1 MSYAPQTE
9 PLKFLLNK
17 VIGLEGLLAGCH
29 SGVEPA
35 DVDAILEEAGK
46 FAGDVLAPLDAIG
59 DKTGAKLANGVVT
72 TVPGWID
79 AYRGFAEGGWVGV
92 AASHEHGGHGL
103 PLAVASAVT
112 ELWSAA
118 NMAFGLCPMLSQ
130 AAIEVLEAYGTPSQ
144 KTKYLSPLIEGRWT
158 GTMNL
163 TEPQAGSDL
172 SAVRA
177 KAVPEN
183 GHYRI
188 SGQKIYITYGE
199 HDMTP
204 NILHLVLA
212 RLPDGPPGIKG
223 ISLFLVP
230 KFIVSDSGEIGA
242 RNDIRCAGI
251 EHKLGIHASPTCV
264 LAYGDND
271 GAMGELIGEPHRGIE
286 YMFKMMNNARLA
298 VGVQG
303 VGVAERAYQRAVA
316 YARARVQGRPVVG
329 PSNAAIIAHP
339 DVRRMLATSK
349 VRIEAAR
356 ALTLEAAA
364 CLDRGRAGDA
374 DSQARGDLLI
384 PIVKAWSTDLGVSVA
399 STGLQVHGGMGFVE
413 QTGAA
418 QHYRDA
424 RIAPIYEGTNGI
436 QAADLVGRKIIRDQ
450 GATIAA
456 LIADVRIT
464 LGDLADAPGD
474 DAAALVDTLTDA
486 VEALEECVA
495 WLLRTSGR
503 NPAAV
508 AASATSFL
516 DLAGITL
523 GGWMHGRCLLAA
535 QAALFARE
543 GDPKAMDAVV
553 QSANLYARHV
563 LPTALSQ
570 ARIVADGADSLLAY
584 DEAAL

>member
-1 MSYAPQTE
+1 MTYVAQTK
-9 PLKFLLNK
+9 PLKFLLHK
-17 VIGLEGLLAGCH
+17 VIGLDGLLAAGG
-29 SGVEPA
+29 SGAEAA
-35 DVDAILEEAGK
+35 DIDAVLEEAGRL
-46 FAGDVLAPLDAIG
+46 AADVLAPLDSIG
-59 DKTGAKLANGVVT
+59 DRHGAKLENGVVT

-79 AYRGFAEGGWVGV
+79 AYRNFAAGGWVGV
-92 AASHEHGGHGL
+92 AAAPAHGGQGL

-112 ELWSAA
+112 ELWSSS

-130 AAIEVLEAYGTPSQ
+130 AAIEVLEAYGSPAQ
-144 KTKYLSPLIEGRWT
+144 KSKYLDALVEGKWT

-172 SAVRA
+172 SAVRTR
-177 KAVPEN
+177 AVPEN

-188 SGQKIYITYGE
+188 TGQKIYITYGE

-230 KFIVSDSGEIGA
+230 KFLVDESGALGA

-264 LAYGDND
+264 LAFGDHD
-271 GAMGELIGEPHRGIE
+271 GAIGELIGEPHRGIE

-316 YARARVQGRPVVG
+316 FARTRVQGRPVTG
-329 PSNAAIIAHP
+329 PATGSIIAHP
-339 DVRRMLATSK
+339 DVRRMLAVSR

-374 DSQARGDLLI
+374 SGQARGDLLI
-384 PIVKAWSTDLGVSVA
+384 PIVKAWSTDLGVMVA

-413 QTGAA
+413 ETGAA

-436 QAADLVGRKIIRDQ
+436 QAADLVGRKITRDQ
-450 GATIAA
+450 GAVLKS
-456 LIADVRIT
+456 LIGDVRVT
-464 LGDLADAPGD
+464 LGDLAAAPGD
-474 DAAALVDTLTDA
+474 DAAALVNALTDG
-486 VEALEECVA
+486 VEALEECSD
-495 WLLRTSGR
+495 WLCRTAGA

-508 AASATSFL
+508 AASATPFL
-516 DLAGITL
+516 DLAGIVL
-523 GGWMHGRCLLAA
+523 GGWMHARCLLAA
-535 QAALFARE
+535 QAALFERDGDAR
-543 GDPKAMDAVV
+543 AMDAVI
-553 QSANLYARHV
+553 QSAHLYARHV
-563 LPTALSQ
+563 LPLALAQ
-570 ARIVADGADSLLAY
+570 AQVVVGGADSLLSY

>member
-1 MSYAPQTE
+1 MTYAAQTE
-9 PLKFLLNK
+9 PLKFLLHN
-17 VIGLEGLLAGCH
+17 VIGLEGLLAAGD
-29 SGVEPA
+29 SGAEPA
-35 DVDAILEEAGK
+35 DVDAVLEEAGR
-46 FAGDVLAPLDAIG
+46 FAVDVLSPLDAIG
-59 DKTGAKLANGVVT
+59 DKAGATLENGTVT
-72 TVPGWID
+72 TAPGWVE
-79 AYRGFAEGGWVGV
+79 AYRSFAEGGWVGV
-92 AASHEHGGHGL
+92 AADPTHGGQGL

-112 ELWSAA
+112 EIWSSA

-130 AAIEVLEAYGTPSQ
+130 AAIEVVETFGTPAQ
-144 KTKYLSPLIEGRWT
+144 KAKYLAPLVEGRWT

-177 KAVPEN
+177 KATPEN
-183 GHYRI
+183 GRYRI

-199 HDMTP
+199 HDMAP

-230 KFIVSDSGEIGA
+230 KFLVNDAGEIGA

-271 GAMGELIGEPHRGIE
+271 GAIGELIGEPHRGIE

-303 VGVAERAYQRAVA
+303 VGIAERAYQRAVA
-316 YARARVQGRPVVG
+316 FARTRVQGRPIVG
-329 PSNAAIIAHP
+329 PANATIMAHP
-339 DVRRMLATSK
+339 DVRRMLAVSR

-364 CLDRGRAGDA
+364 CLDRGRAGDSA
-374 DSQARGDLLI
+374 AQARGDLLI

-413 QTGAA
+413 ETGAA

-436 QAADLVGRKIIRDQ
+436 QAADLVGRKILRDQ
-450 GATIAA
+450 GATMTS
-456 LIADVRIT
+456 LLGDMRKT
-464 LGDLADAPGD
+464 LGDLAEAPGD
-474 DAAALVDTLTDA
+474 DAAALVDTLTDG
-486 VEALEECVA
+486 VEALEESTA
-495 WLLRTSGR
+495 WLLRAAGA
-503 NPAAV
+503 NPPAV
-508 AASATSFL
+508 AASATTFL
-516 DLAGITL
+516 DLAGIVL

-535 QAALFARE
+535 QAALFSRA
-543 GDPKAMDAVV
+543 GDAKAMDAVV
-553 QSANLYARHV
+553 QSARLYARHV
-563 LPTALSQ
+563 LPTALAQ
-570 ARIVADGADSLLAY
+570 ARIVVDGADSLLAY
-584 DEAAL
+584 DETAL